1 MEIVV
6 LKQAEKEL
14 REGPKELMEDIYS
27 LFDDLSQGKSL
38 GMPISRPLPSIAK
51 GLHELRL
58 SGKAGEFRV
67 FYLIKVGDAIYIVH
81 ACTKKKQVID
91 KKTTDLLKNRI
102 RSIDT

>member
-14 REGPKELMEDIYS
+14 KDGPKELMQDIYS
-27 LFDDLSQGKSL
+27 LFDELSQGKPL
-38 GMPISRPLPSIAK
+38 GMPISRPLPSIVR

-67 FYLIKVGDAIYIVH
+67 FYFIKIGDAIYIIH
-81 ACTKKKQVID
+81 AASKKKQAID
-91 KKTTDLLKNRI
+91 KRTIDLLKTRV
-102 RSIDT
+102 RSIE

>member
-14 REGPKELMEDIYS
+14 KDGPKELMQDIYS
-27 LFDDLSQGKSL
+27 LFDELSQGKTL
-38 GMPISRPLPSIAK
+38 GMPISRPLPSIVR

-67 FYLIKVGDAIYIVH
+67 FYFIKIGDAIYIIH
-81 ACTKKKQVID
+81 AASKKKQAID
-91 KKTTDLLKNRI
+91 KRTIDLLKTRV
-102 RSIDT
+102 RSIE

>member
-14 REGPKELMEDIYS
+14 RDGPKELMQDIYS
-27 LFDDLSQGKSL
+27 LFDELSQGKSL
-38 GMPISRPLPSIAK
+38 GMPISRPLPSIVK

-67 FYLIKVGDAIYIVH
+67 FYFIKIGDAIYIIH
-81 ACTKKKQVID
+81 ASSKKKQAID
-91 KKTTDLLKNRI
+91 KRTIALLKTRV
-102 RSIDT
+102 RSIE

>member
-14 REGPKELMEDIYS
+14 KVGPKELMQDIYS
-27 LFDDLSQGKSL
+27 LFDELSQGKSL
-38 GMPISRPLPSIAK
+38 GMPISRPLPSIVR

-67 FYLIKVGDAIYIVH
+67 FYFIKIGDAIYIIH
-81 ACTKKKQVID
+81 AASKKKQVID
-91 KKTTDLLKNRI
+91 KRTIDLLRTRV
-102 RSIDT
+102 RSVE